1 PQATS
6 APSPASPL
14 DAWTAP
20 PPGTPQP
27 PSTGAGPA
35 ETTLPTPPRQP
46 DSAAGVAWGA
56 PPAPSS
62 AFLVPPAP
70 RTPVEPSVPHAV
82 QGPPSPEVAAPV
94 RAPAPRT
101 PVERHLPPAPSRQPA
116 APAVS
121 APAAGTGAAEWHV
134 PEAGRYLP
142 PGREAPGR
150 AGVPVWGIVGGE
162 AVVVA
167 AVAFGAQLVWP
178 LWGAVAV
185 VVVWGLVLLAPLGA
199 GRVYGYR
206 EPQSAER
213 VQLEQSWR
221 DVQRRAGVSAYR
233 LVVVESDELNAC
245 VPFGRTVAVTSASAR
260 SLPPGRLEAVLTHE
274 LGHVLGWR
282 VVPAFV
288 HAQAT
293 LPSRAL
299 LWTLRRAW
307 SPVGPMWKRAV
318 KWHRPI
324 GFVLVILLAL
334 AAAAVTVVVALPAG
348 VAYVAALGARLPGG
362 RGEGR

>member
-1 PQATS
+1 M
-6 APSPASPL
+6 
-14 DAWTAP
+14 
-20 PPGTPQP
+20 
-27 PSTGAGPA
+27 
-35 ETTLPTPPRQP
+35 
-46 DSAAGVAWGA
+46 
-56 PPAPSS
+56 
-62 AFLVPPAP
+62 
-70 RTPVEPSVPHAV
+70 
-82 QGPPSPEVAAPV
+82 

-362 RGEGR
+362 RGEGRADAVAVRIGFGAELVAAVEDRIEHARHGLPLHLVRRAQGLRRRLG